1 MNVWSAVGA
10 GLLATV
16 LQTGISAATT
26 GGGTATPAPGTA
38 ATEYANTLPPIGF
51 VQFCAANP
59 KECGKYSVTERLGP
73 ARIAMTPEKWNL
85 LNQVNISVN
94 SSIRPVS
101 DQDLYGR
108 PEYWTYPTDAGDC
121 EDYLLLKKRKL
132 EALGFPARN
141 LRITVV
147 LQEQGEGHAVL
158 TVTTTEGDY
167 VLDNRRSEILL
178 WDDTQYTFLKRQ
190 AGDDPRRWVAL
201 VKAPAAGTAN
211 TAANRK

>member
-1 MNVWSAVGA
+1 MNIWSATGA
-10 GLLATV
+10 ALLATI
-16 LQTGISAATT
+16 LQTGISTATT
-26 GGGTATPAPGTA
+26 GSAGPAAPGAA
-38 ATEYANTLPPIGF
+38 ATEYADTLPPIGF

-59 KECGKYSVTERLGP
+59 KECGKYSISERLGP
-73 ARIAMTPEKWNL
+73 ARIAMTPEMWNL
-85 LNQVNISVN
+85 LSQVNTSVN
-94 SSIRPVS
+94 SRVSPVA

-121 EDYLLLKKRKL
+121 EDYLLLKKREL

-167 VLDNRRSEILL
+167 VLDNRRNEILL

-190 AGDDPRRWVAL
+190 AGDDPKRWVAL
-201 VKAPAAGTAN
+201 VKAPAAGAAN